1 MLVELLF
8 SDPLLFVILAV
19 ALLLSLSLHEFA
31 HAFAAS
37 KLGDDTAQL
46 SGRLTLNPLAHLD
59 PVGTLLLLFVGF
71 GWAKP
76 VPVNHFNLREP
87 KRDMAIVSMA
97 GPASN
102 FILAIISA
110 LILNFSGISGGVVYA
125 FFYFFAFYN
134 VGLGIFN
141 LLPLHPLDGFK
152 VVSGILPRRLSL
164 QWEQLAS
171 YGIFILFFMIF
182 TNSFQRFLI
191 LLIFAVLRFLGISN

>member
-1 MLVELLF
+1 MMIELLF
-8 SDPLLFVILAV
+8 SNPLLFIILAG

-31 HAFAAS
+31 HAFAAY
-37 KLGDDTAQL
+37 KLGDTTAKM

-59 PVGTLLLLFVGF
+59 PVGTLLLLFAGF

-76 VPVNHFNLREP
+76 VPVNYFNLREP
-87 KRDMAIVSMA
+87 KRDMALVSVA

-102 FILAIISA
+102 FVLALVSA
-110 LILNFSGISGGVVYA
+110 LVLNFSGLDGGLLYT

-134 VGLGIFN
+134 VGLGLFN
-141 LLPLHPLDGFK
+141 LLPFHPLDGFK
-152 VVSGILPRRLSL
+152 VVSGILPRRLAM
-164 QWEQLAS
+164 QWEQLAP

-191 LLIFAVLRFLGISN
+191 PLMFAILRFLGIRS